1 MKLELYGFH
10 DAAKH
15 FPDAHRCIV
24 LLEATLVHANR
35 SDHFHD
41 ATWQLN
47 IEGRMDIFSRQ
58 ICSFSPYTDTSSQG
72 RCNRSSNEAFC
83 SN

>member
-10 DAAKH
+10 DAAKN
-15 FPDAHRCIV
+15 FSDAHRCVV
-24 LLEATLVHANR
+24 LQYNLHANR
-35 SDHFHD
+35 SDRFHD
-41 ATWQLN
+41 ATWLLN

-58 ICSFSPYTDTSSQG
+58 FCSFSPYTDTSSQG
-72 RCNRSSNEAFC
+72 RCNRSRNEAFC